1 MVSINRDREGT
12 YEIIRTMGTL
22 VGAAAEATA
31 LVEELAAGLRRIR
44 AMGPSHCRPR
54 VSFEEC
60 DEPMIGICWVSEL
73 IEIAGGE
80 DVLRRRGRP
89 ARSSGSSVPK
99 KPPRPHRTSL
109 SGPGNNGGCCSGRH
123 GLQPQLC
130 FSGCPAYHLWC
141 RRVLASQ
148 RMLELFGRVS
158 GMARSTRT
166 SATTATPASAR
177 KVVS

>member
-1 MVSINRDREGT
+1 
-12 YEIIRTMGTL
+12 MGTL

-44 AMGPSHCRPR
+44 ALGPSHCRPR

-89 ARSSGSSVPK
+89 ARSGSSVPK

-109 SGPGNNGGCCSGRH
+109 SGPGNNGGCCSGRD
-123 GLQPQLC
+123 GLQPNFHVSQAAQRII
-130 FSGCPAYHLWC
+130 SGAGASSLRNECWNCSASSLAWQGTREQARPLPRRPARERSCKRSRADQHESL
-141 RRVLASQ
+141 
-148 RMLELFGRVS
+148 LFG
-158 GMARSTRT
+158 
-166 SATTATPASAR
+166 
-177 KVVS
+177 